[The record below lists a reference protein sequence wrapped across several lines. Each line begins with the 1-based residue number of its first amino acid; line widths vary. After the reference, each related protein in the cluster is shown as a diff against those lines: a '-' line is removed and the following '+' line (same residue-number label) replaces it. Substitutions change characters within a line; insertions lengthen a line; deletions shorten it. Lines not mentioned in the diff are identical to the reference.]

1 MNMHRDSATLPE
13 WLAAMQESW
22 GAVPAGDLLEQSSQ
36 VWESLKLSAPDKAE
50 AASFAMVGRAL
61 KYGQSMGV
69 ALPVLSGDGTTRLM
83 VYLHRLRLDALQG
96 GIRSPWLNPGNVEQH
111 PDIVFI
117 SRPRAGFQ
125 ELSRVAALHARILRP
140 GSLKA
145 HKGGHTSETLVVDG
159 ASDLM
164 ELTDLIGKE
173 SRPFVLVLDGTRGGN
188 EGIWAVDSALEECF
202 PETPRIVLLSLG
214 DSDSLTKMRQNRTRT
229 HLWVMRLD
237 DKAALYPEASST
249 ATLQLG
255 VISDDAANSG
265 LESLAAHFFQLRR
278 ELEKSRD
285 PILKERLAII
295 GKVFRALNELIVPLP
310 RLEDALQV
318 ATRPGLFP
326 IRCLERWLVIAGQG
340 SCQYG
345 DTEMG
350 SRSLI
355 TQMSEFHSLLMQ
367 GVSGKAGWLREHL
380 RICRINGVQ
389 TLILCGSPHEIT
401 ALESWLDDT
410 LDPGWSETIH
420 ITAMDGVR
428 SYRQQRDMMDEV
440 IITGMLWP
448 SRQHWLAT
456 PCKKM
461 TFPVYAYEV
470 TQVQRLLQRW
480 WQENGAASRPDGDK
494 LRHWRLNWGANR
506 CEDKETRTQ
515 PLTLQIMN
523 CLDHSQYPPRKQHA
537 TVPIKMELD
546 NWLDLL
552 LEEPAEPNRS
562 VDSGESLS
570 PDLVWITTTINDLPL
585 PWGKTRPVLVLK
597 NEDIHPTLPE
607 YLDEGDQIILLKQ
620 TEERLATQEKLF
632 EIVAETE
639 GMQQFIRAANRWKSL
654 VNVVSARF
662 RPHQVQPHL
671 KKENVIIGDAAI
683 ANWYRHKVYGPRDR
697 AAVLVFARL
706 AGIKEP
712 EKAAG
717 YIANGIEQLRNMH
730 QHVGQQLRKALL
742 ERSKGAT
749 TITIGKLTMDGCTFD
764 DMIEI
769 AIVESV
775 RLPTTQLV
783 AAAKEEGL
791 TEIAE
796 SIMAQHPKRIHFTVP
811 ALKSMRDSVYR
822 DVDKFRACLSLMA
835 TELYEHYRDRKG
847 RLHDV
852 LENFRRESIEFQP
865 KMSSVTMGQYADNRK
880 YKGRSADI
888 NRHFCLGNARDPIR
902 TLRIHFDWDDEDKLL
917 VIHHAGKHLETTQS

>member
-1 MNMHRDSATLPE
+1 MNMHRDSASLPK
-13 WLAAMQESW
+13 WLAAMQEAW
-22 GAVPAGDLLEQSSQ
+22 GAVPACDLLESSSPA
-36 VWESLKLSAPDKAE
+36 WALLRLTEPDKAE
-50 AASFAMVGRAL
+50 VASFAMVGRAL
-61 KYGQSMGV
+61 KYRQSMAV
-69 ALPVLSGDGTTRLM
+69 ALPVLSGDGITRLM
-83 VYLHRLRLDALQG
+83 VYLHRIRLDALQG

-140 GSLKA
+140 GSLKM
-145 HKGGHTSETLVVDG
+145 HKGDQASETLVVDG

-173 SRPFVLVLDGTRGGN
+173 SRPFVLVVDGTRGGN
-188 EGIWAVDSALEECF
+188 DGAWAVDSALEECY
-202 PETPRIVLLSLG
+202 PGTPRIVLLSLG
-214 DSDSLTKMRQNRTRT
+214 DSDSIAKMRLSRTCT

-237 DKAALYPEASST
+237 DKAALYSEASAG

-255 VISDDAANSG
+255 IISDDTANVR
-265 LESLAAHFFQLRR
+265 LENLASHFFQLRR

-285 PILKERLAII
+285 PVLKERLAII

-310 RLEDALQV
+310 YLEETLLL

-326 IRCLERWLVIAGQG
+326 IRCLERWLAIAGQG

-345 DTEMG
+345 ETEMG
-350 SRSLI
+350 SRTLI
-355 TQMSEFHSLLMQ
+355 AQISNFHSLLMQ
-367 GVSGKAGWLREHL
+367 GVSGKAGWLRERL
-380 RICRINGVQ
+380 RTCRVKRAQ
-389 TLILCGSPHEIT
+389 VMVLCGSPHEVT
-401 ALESWLDDT
+401 ALYRLLDDS
-410 LDPGWSETIH
+410 LDPDWSETIH
-420 ITAMDGVR
+420 IFAMDGVK
-428 SYRQQRDMMDEV
+428 SYRQQRSKMDEV

-448 SRQHWLAT
+448 SRQHWLAS

-461 TFPVYAYEV
+461 TLPVYAYEV
-470 TQVQRLLQRW
+470 AQVQRLLQRW
-480 WQENGAASRPDGDK
+480 WQENGAASRSDGDK
-494 LRHWRLNWGANR
+494 LRLWRLNWGSSR
-506 CEDKETRTQ
+506 CDDKETG
-515 PLTLQIMN
+515 PLSLALQTVK
-523 CLDHSQYPPRKQHA
+523 CLDHSEYPPRKQHA
-537 TVPIKMELD
+537 MVPIKMELD

-552 LEEPAEPNRS
+552 LEEPAEPNFS
-562 VDSGESLS
+562 VESGESLS
-570 PDLVWITTTINDLPL
+570 PDLVWITTAQHDFPL

-632 EIVAETE
+632 EMVAETE
-639 GMQQFIRAANRWKSL
+639 GMQQFIRAANRWKSM
-654 VNVVSARF
+654 VNTVSARL
-662 RPHQVQPHL
+662 RPYQVQPHL
-671 KKENVIIGDAAI
+671 KKENVIVGDEAI
-683 ANWYRHKVYGPRDR
+683 ANWYRHKVHGPRDR

-706 AGIKEP
+706 AGVKEP

-717 YIANGIEQLRNMH
+717 YIVNGIEQLRNMH

-749 TITIGKLTMDGCTFD
+749 TITIGNLIMDGRSFD

-769 AIVESV
+769 ATVESV
-775 RLPTTQLV
+775 RLPTTQAV
-783 AAAKEEGL
+783 AAAKEEEL

-796 SIMAQHPKRIHFTVP
+796 GIMVQHPKRIHFTVP

-822 DVDKFRACLSLMA
+822 DKDKFKACLSLMA
-835 TELYEHYRDRKG
+835 TELYEHYRDEKG

-852 LENFRRESIEFQP
+852 LEYFTRESIEFHP
-865 KMSSVTMGQYADNRK
+865 KMSIVTMGQYADNRK

-888 NRHFCLGNARDPIR
+888 NRHFCLGNSRDPMR
-902 TLRIHFDWDDEDKLL
+902 TLRIHFDWDDEDKLI
-917 VIHHAGKHLETTQS
+917 VIHHAGKHLDTTQS